1 MAGSPDYGY
10 TGGGL
15 LFWNN
20 ESGNFQQLDHR
31 QIVPNHSTRSMVSL
45 DKNTI
50 LGGTTISPGTGGV
63 TKAENAVLYLMDF
76 SKKEILWR
84 RNVISGAEDY
94 SDLCLAQNG
103 LVYGIADRSIFFV
116 YDPFAAESNALIFK
130 GKIGMSISY
139 QQGQRIFVKSPDD
152 VYMLCRNGIGKINSQ
167 NYKNIEFK
175 TSPEP
180 ITAGGVYFKGRIYFA
195 GGASLYSYVVE

>member
-1 MAGSPDYGY
+1 
-10 TGGGL
+10 
-15 LFWNN
+15 
-20 ESGNFQQLDHR
+20 
-31 QIVPNHSTRSMVSL
+31 
-45 DKNTI
+45 
-50 LGGTTISPGTGGV
+50 
-63 TKAENAVLYLMDF
+63 
-76 SKKEILWR
+76 
-84 RNVISGAEDY
+84 
-94 SDLCLAQNG
+94 
-103 LVYGIADRSIFFV
+103 
-116 YDPFAAESNALIFK
+116 
-130 GKIGMSISY
+130 MSISY